1 MNQSLNKLKD
11 ENNEQYIFRV
21 CQLKDQLGYTWNQ
34 IADILNRELGN
45 NYSESAYRKQWQS
58 FNKMLKANESI
69 LFDNGEYLREIQE
82 QKDEL
87 YKIKKQVQDQR
98 REYNKLLIADAR
110 ADHLTEQLI
119 EAANNLREIKPLR
132 YSDCYHYK
140 EGKDKNEAV
149 LCISDIHYGMVT
161 NNIWNVYNTDIAKQ
175 RLELLVQKT
184 IRHLDT
190 HEVETLHVL
199 LLGDAA
205 HAAPHVSC
213 RVASEEDTCD
223 QLMHVSE
230 LLAEVIYKLSQYVN
244 CLKVYSTYGN
254 HLRTVQNKNDSIHSD
269 NMEKIIPWWLKQ
281 RLKDNNKIKII
292 DSECYEFIN
301 FEVCGY
307 DIVATHGD
315 LDNVKN
321 SGMTINSV
329 FNRTYGRS
337 IDYFICADKH
347 HKELYENTGVESILV
362 GSLCGTDEYANNK
375 RLYSYPSQTLMIF
388 NKDDGKL
395 CQYDIRLV

>member
-1 MNQSLNKLKD
+1 MIQNLNKFED

-87 YKIKKQVQDQR
+87 YKIKRQVQDQR

-110 ADHLTEQLI
+110 ADHLTEKLI
-119 EAANNLREIKPLR
+119 DAANDLKNIKPLFNNNN
-132 YSDCYHYK
+132 HYVY
-140 EGKDKNEAV
+140 DTDYNEAV
-149 LCISDIHYGMVT
+149 LCLSDWHFGLVSD
-161 NNIWNVYNTDIAKQ
+161 NIWNKYNVDICKE
-175 RLELLVQKT
+175 RVQKLVNKVSLYL
-184 IRHLDT
+184 RKNN
-190 HEVETLHVL
+190 VMKLHVL
-199 LLGDAA
+199 ILGDLISG
-205 HAAPHVSC
+205 HIHTSLRVS
-213 RVASEEDTCD
+213 SEENTCE
-223 QLMHVSE
+223 QLMNVSE
-230 LLAEVIYKLSQYVN
+230 LVAEALNQLSFYTN
-244 CLKVYSTYGN
+244 EIHVYSTFGN
-254 HLRTVQNKNDSIHSD
+254 HGRLIPNKKESIYSE
-269 NMEKIIPWWLKQ
+269 NLEKIIPWWLTQ
-281 RLKDNNKIKII
+281 RLKDNQKITVH
-292 DSECYEFIN
+292 DSDCYEFIYLD
-301 FEVCGY
+301 VLGY

-315 LDNVKN
+315 LDQIKKT
-321 SGMTINSV
+321 GATINSV
-329 FNRTYGRS
+329 FNKIYKCS
-337 IDYFICADKH
+337 IDYLILADKH
-347 HKELYENTGVESILV
+347 HRELSENTGIESILV

-395 CQYDIRLV
+395 CQYDIKLV